1 MRLRKGH
8 PVHLQWYVYLFALL
22 AGVLAGIINTL
33 AGSGSLITLPMLIF
47 LGLPAN
53 VANATNR
60 VGVVVQNVVGI
71 GTLRHEGRLSLRGAW
86 WLVGPAV
93 LGSIP
98 GAWLA
103 ANLDAK
109 AMNQAIGVVM
119 VLMLGVILLEPSR
132 WLRQESALKPGRPS
146 PLALAGFFALGV
158 YGGFIQAGVGVL
170 LLAAMVLGVGYN
182 LVEANG
188 IKLVIVLGLALT
200 ALLVFI
206 SRGQVAWGVGALMA
220 AGQSAG
226 AWLAARFA
234 ARSENAN
241 LWVRR
246 LLIVV
251 VVASILKLFGLLP
264 V

>member
-1 MRLRKGH
+1 MG
-8 PVHLQWYVYLFALL
+8 LQWYVYLLALL
-22 AGVLAGIINTL
+22 AGILAGIINTL

-60 VGVVVQNVVGI
+60 VGVVVQNIVGV
-71 GTLRHEGRLSLRGAW
+71 GTLRHEGKLEMAGAW
-86 WLVGPAV
+86 WLVLPAV
-93 LGSIP
+93 LGSLP

-103 ANLDAK
+103 AHLDAK
-109 AMNQAIGVVM
+109 AMNRVIGVVM
-119 VLMLGVILLEPSR
+119 VVMLLVILLDPKR
-132 WLRQESALKPGRPS
+132 WLRKESIVKPGRPG
-146 PLALAGFFALGV
+146 PAVLALFFALGV

-182 LVEANG
+182 LVDANG
-188 IKLVIVLGLALT
+188 IKLVIVLGLTLT
-200 ALLVFI
+200 ALAVFV
-206 SRGQVAWGVGALMA
+206 SRGQVVWSMGALMA
-220 AGQSAG
+220 VGQSAG

-234 ARSENAN
+234 ARNKNAN

-264 V
+264 I